1 MGSELTD
8 EPFLP
13 SLAGY
18 FVFQNCISN
27 FEDAAAMKESA
38 TVLLDVNI
46 DFFKRIGGGVDI
58 MKKDLLSSELFGNYL
73 AAINVDTHIM
83 DVTKK
88 SPYPSRK
95 G

>member
-1 MGSELTD
+1 
-8 EPFLP
+8 
-13 SLAGY
+13 
-18 FVFQNCISN
+18 
-27 FEDAAAMKESA
+27 
-38 TVLLDVNI
+38 
-46 DFFKRIGGGVDI
+46 

-95 G
+95 AACLLEQDTMLRV

>member
-1 MGSELTD
+1 MR
-8 EPFLP
+8 
-13 SLAGY
+13 
-18 FVFQNCISN
+18 
-27 FEDAAAMKESA
+27 ESA
-38 TVLLDVNI
+38 TVLLDFNI
-46 DFFKRIGGGVDI
+46 DFFLTWGVGANI

-83 DVTKK
+83 DVTRK

>member
-1 MGSELTD
+1 
-8 EPFLP
+8 
-13 SLAGY
+13 
-18 FVFQNCISN
+18 
-27 FEDAAAMKESA
+27 MKESA

>member
-1 MGSELTD
+1 
-8 EPFLP
+8 
-13 SLAGY
+13 
-18 FVFQNCISN
+18 
-27 FEDAAAMKESA
+27 
-38 TVLLDVNI
+38 
-46 DFFKRIGGGVDI
+46 